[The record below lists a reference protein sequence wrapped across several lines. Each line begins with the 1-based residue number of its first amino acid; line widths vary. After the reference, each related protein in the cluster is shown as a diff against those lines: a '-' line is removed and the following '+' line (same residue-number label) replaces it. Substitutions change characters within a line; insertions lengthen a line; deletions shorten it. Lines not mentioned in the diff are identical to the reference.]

1 MVKTST
7 GYKLGIANIILL
19 SIQTE
24 VNVIVAIVMHRN
36 LSDTSGEHAIGT
48 VFVAFILILFKLAV
62 DLIFLPVIPISIAGI
77 VQCSSKKEIEQDRK
91 KRLLGRKINIV
102 CLVTAVSELVFLW

>member
-7 GYKLGIANIILL
+7 GYKLGIANIILF
-19 SIQTE
+19 SIQTG
-24 VNVIVAIVMHRN
+24 VNVIVAIVMHRK
-36 LSDTSGEHAIGT
+36 LSYTSGENAIGT
-48 VFVAFILILFKLAV
+48 AFVAFILILFKLAV

-77 VQCSSKKEIEQDRK
+77 VKCSSKKEIEQDRK

-102 CLVTAVSELVFLW
+102 CLVTEVSELVFLW

>member
-24 VNVIVAIVMHRN
+24 VNVIVAIAMHRN
-36 LSDTSGEHAIGT
+36 LSDTSGEHAIET
-48 VFVAFILILFKLAV
+48 AFVAFILILFKLAV

-77 VQCSSKKEIEQDRK
+77 VKCSSKKEIEQDRK
-91 KRLLGRKINIV
+91 KR
-102 CLVTAVSELVFLW
+102 F